1 MAAGERRRPRDPR
14 PRPRSA
20 PPRSR
25 RRRPAPPEAVLQEA
39 SGLVLLLPGA
49 RSPPRPRRRG
59 VAPPRR
65 TPRARGGAR
74 APSPLRPPPAPQNCP
89 PDAWGTRLPLP
100 LLLRVLGAAVA
111 QEGAVP
117 LLCRVS
123 RVCRLWQRAAAE
135 PGLWHRV
142 ALGRCRD
149 PEAAARWLGAGRLR
163 RLRDFALTQWL
174 SGVPA
179 VLQALAAACPLL
191 SSLRLRH
198 CRGVTAAALGA
209 VGTHC
214 PRLESLDLQGS
225 QVEAGAVPKF
235 LAVAGARLRQMWLS
249 CGPRTG
255 AVLASLAGGS
265 CPQLQLLEVDA
276 GQQRSPHP
284 LQVPVE
290 QLQAACPQLQ
300 VLRLLNVSWWPRA
313 APRLPLAP
321 GFPQL
326 QELSLATTTGGGAGD
341 AVLQRLLRASARL
354 RLLDL
359 RGCARVS
366 PRALLR
372 LPCADLEQLHLGLHC
387 SACAPPS
394 APQGCAALAWRWRHS
409 LRELDLAGHCF
420 GEQDL
425 AQALAAFGPG
435 APLRSLDLAGTRVA
449 PEALSA
455 LLLRC
460 PSLCY
465 LDVSSCRRLPRG
477 TKRAH
482 RGPRE
487 LGQCLSLLL
496 GAGTLPRDPP
506 EPPRPPAAPPQ
517 PPGAA
522 LSGRDP
528 AAGQ

>member
-117 LLCRVS
+117 LLC
-123 RVCRLWQRAAAE
+123 
-135 PGLWHRV
+135 
-142 ALGRCRD
+142 
-149 PEAAARWLGAGRLR
+149 RLR